1 MSSTGNESLGSAPLR
16 LDTFRKGRQALGVS
30 AKKYERPPGVA
41 VRAAATEGLTEELRD
56 AAAEEC
62 LELLDHLVDRLGA
75 KARTNCP
82 GLEEACMF
90 LLQHLAERF
99 PERVLIH

>member
-41 VRAAATEGLTEELRD
+41 VRAAATEELRD
-56 AAAEEC
+56 SAEEEC
-62 LELLDHLVDRLGA
+62 LELLDHLVDRLGT

-82 GLEEACMF
+82 GLEDACMF

>member
-1 MSSTGNESLGSAPLR
+1 MSSTGNESLDSAPLR
-16 LDTFRKGRQALGVS
+16 LDAFRKGRQALGVS
-30 AKKYERPPGVA
+30 AKKYERPPVA
-41 VRAAATEGLTEELRD
+41 VRAAATEGLTEGPRD
-56 AAAEEC
+56 AAEEEC
-62 LELLDHLVDRLGA
+62 LELLDHLVDRLGT

-82 GLEEACMF
+82 GLEDACMF